1 MTLPVVPGGDGLT
14 NPVNSIQDV
23 IKEFPSRIAKP
34 AVAPVRDAIA
44 AGIYAVARRLQDAA
58 QVAAGCIS
66 PEEAEDTY
74 LDAILA
80 DHAMYRQ
87 GDDTDDHTRARLYSS
102 SEQVTPNAIINK
114 VNEILGTVTLKT
126 AVYAESEMDCIFVE
140 DGTAGFQTFVGTNPF
155 YPDRLYPDD
164 LTANG
169 GYSIPRRRPG
179 GMVVFDSSGGRHF
192 HLRIPALDNIN
203 DNIAVATDG
212 TQVSLDSSSMWI
224 GNGTDTGGSETA
236 GTVAYSA
243 FAGSF
248 TEQEIFDRI
257 VSEVDIIV
265 AQGFRWSIDVDPTL

>member
-44 AGIYAVARRLQDAA
+44 AGIYAVARKLQDAA

-66 PEEAEDTY
+66 PEEAEGTY

-80 DHAMYRQ
+80 DHDMYRQ
-87 GDDTDDHTRARLYSS
+87 GDDSDDRTRARLYSS
-102 SEQVTPNAIINK
+102 SEQVSPNAIIDK
-114 VNEILGTVTLKT
+114 VNEILATVTLKT
-126 AVYAESEMDCIFVE
+126 AVYAESEMDCIYVE
-140 DGTAGFQTFVGTNPF
+140 DGTAVWQSFVGTNPT
-155 YPDRLYPDD
+155 YYDRLYPDD
-164 LTANG
+164 LAAN
-169 GYSIPRRRPG
+169 GYSIPRRNPG

-203 DNIAVATDG
+203 DNITVATDG
-212 TQVSLDSSSMWI
+212 TEASLEPSSMWV
-224 GNGTDTGGSETA
+224 GDGSDTGGAETA
-236 GTVAYSA
+236 GTVAIST

-248 TEQEIFDRI
+248 TEEEIFDRI

-265 AQGFRWSIDVDPTL
+265 AQGFRWSIDVDPNL